1 MNNEYFF
8 HAGRI
13 TFFTNAHGSNF
24 SSPEKEL
31 RDSFFRSLVLWNSK
45 IKMKIFSST
54 KPTPKCVLVKLSST
68 KPDLDSSTRK
78 SLILVFCCQTQSK
91 NDRTYLLSL
100 TRVSLKDVWQRGD
113 ITSSIL
119 AFNIRDSV

>member
-45 IKMKIFSST
+45 IKIKIFSST
-54 KPTPKCVLVKLSST
+54 KPTPKCVRVKLSST

-78 SLILVFCCQTQSK
+78 SLILVFYCQTQSK
-91 NDRTYLLSL
+91 NDRTYLSL